1 MVFALERD
9 SLMLGAIFQA
19 MRPRQWTKNV
29 LFVFPAILFD
39 VKLLDAD
46 ALARVAVACVLLI
59 LVSGSVYIINDLLDL
74 DQDRKHPSK
83 RHRPIAAGRLSV
95 SAARAQAAILALVAL
110 VFAYNFDTDVAALL
124 ALYLLVQLLYSS
136 YLKHIALLDVLTVAA
151 GFVIRVLIGG
161 VVIDVVVSPWLLAFT
176 GLLALFLV
184 IGKRRQELITLGDSA
199 AQARSSF
206 RHYNLAL
213 LDEMLRIT
221 TTSTLITYTLYTI
234 EVETMTKQGV
244 NLGLLTVPFI
254 LYGLLRYLYL
264 LHVEAIESAPDE
276 VLLAD
281 RPIQASVGL
290 AGIAY
295 FVILYVI

>member
-1 MVFALERD
+1 MQR
-9 SLMLGAIFQA
+9 LGIMIQT
-19 MRPRQWTKNV
+19 MRPHQWTKNV

-39 VKLLDAD
+39 VKLLDINAFG
-46 ALARVAVACVLLI
+46 RVAAACALLI

-74 DQDRKHPSK
+74 EQDRSHPTK
-83 RHRPIAAGRLSV
+83 RNRPIAAGKLPI
-95 SAARAQAAILALVAL
+95 AAAKAQALALAAAAL
-110 VFAYNFDTDVAALL
+110 VIAYRFDTAVAALL
-124 ALYLLVQLLYSS
+124 ALYLLVQMLYSR
-136 YLKHIALLDVLTVAA
+136 YLKHVALLDVLTVAA

-161 VVIDVVVSPWLLAFT
+161 IVIDVVVSPWLITFT

-184 IGKRRQELITLGDSA
+184 IGKRRQELVALGER
-199 AQARSSF
+199 ARQSRTTF
-206 RHYNLAL
+206 HHYNLPL

-221 TTSTLITYTLYTI
+221 TTSTLITYILYTI

-244 NLGLLTVPFI
+244 NLGLLTVPFV
-254 LYGLLRYLYL
+254 LYGLFRYLYL

-281 RPIQASVGL
+281 RPIQIAVIM

-295 FVILYVI
+295 FVILYVL

>member
-1 MVFALERD
+1 
-9 SLMLGAIFQA
+9 MLGAIFQA

-39 VKLLDAD
+39 VKLLDVD
-46 ALARVAVACVLLI
+46 ALVRVVVACILLI

-74 DQDRKHPSK
+74 EQDRQHPSK
-83 RHRPIAAGRLSV
+83 RHRPIAAGELP
-95 SAARAQAAILALVAL
+95 AAAAKAQALILALFAL
-110 VFAYNFDTDVAALL
+110 VFAYNFDAEVFVLL
-124 ALYLLVQLLYSS
+124 GLYIVVQLLYSS
-136 YLKHIALLDVLTVAA
+136 YLKHIALLDVLTVSA

-161 VVIDVVVSPWLLAFT
+161 VVIDVFVSPWLLAFT

-184 IGKRRQELITLGDSA
+184 IGKRRQEYVALGDNA
-199 AQARSSF
+199 AQSRTAF
-206 RHYNLAL
+206 RHYNLPL

-221 TTSTLITYTLYTI
+221 TTSTLLTYILYTI
-234 EVETMTKQGV
+234 EVETMTIQDL
-244 NLGLLTVPFI
+244 NLGLLTVPFV

-281 RPIQASVGL
+281 RPIQASVFL
-290 AGIAY
+290 AGVSY
-295 FVILYVI
+295 FLILYVI